1 MHEYTSRVE
10 SQCNEVNVL
19 GLNIR
24 SLGFHHDQLK
34 KVLET
39 FECKPEI
46 LIITETW
53 LTENDSLERFEL
65 DDYQP
70 VESKPREC
78 FKRRSGGVAVYVK
91 EGIRYRSIELQ
102 TQKEC
107 SIMQVIFS
115 DSDVK
120 NFCAVYR
127 PETFRLSKFFPEF
140 EVLLHF
146 LKTLKGEKT
155 IFGDFNIDTLNEHKD
170 KTDYTSLL
178 ASYDFQVQN
187 CLPTRVTPTS
197 KTCLDHLITERTV
210 NTETIQTT
218 ISDHFTVTAKIP
230 AIWKESKSTKILL
243 ARTLNRLKGENALNF
258 LFLLDQK
265 L

>member
-1 MHEYTSRVE
+1 MHKNTSRIE
-10 SQCNEVNVL
+10 SQWNEVNVL

-34 KVLET
+34 ILFET
-39 FECKPEI
+39 FERKPEK

-53 LTENDSLERFEL
+53 LTENDPIDRFEL

-78 FKRRSGGVAVYVK
+78 FKRRSGGVAFYVK

-102 TQKEC
+102 TRIEC
-107 SIMQVIFS
+107 SIVQVIFS

-127 PETFRLSKFFPEF
+127 PETFRLSKFFPAF

-146 LKTLKGEKT
+146 LKTLKG
-155 IFGDFNIDTLNEHKD
+155 D
-170 KTDYTSLL
+170 KIIL
-178 ASYDFQVQN
+178 
-187 CLPTRVTPTS
+187 
-197 KTCLDHLITERTV
+197 K
-210 NTETIQTT
+210 
-218 ISDHFTVTAKIP
+218 IS
-230 AIWKESKSTKILL
+230 IL
-243 ARTLNRLKGENALNF
+243 TH
-258 LFLLDQK
+258 
-265 L
+265 

>member
-1 MHEYTSRVE
+1 
-10 SQCNEVNVL
+10 
-19 GLNIR
+19 
-24 SLGFHHDQLK
+24 
-34 KVLET
+34 
-39 FECKPEI
+39 
-46 LIITETW
+46 
-53 LTENDSLERFEL
+53 
-65 DDYQP
+65 
-70 VESKPREC
+70 
-78 FKRRSGGVAVYVK
+78 
-91 EGIRYRSIELQ
+91 
-102 TQKEC
+102 
-107 SIMQVIFS
+107 MQVIFS

-170 KTDYTSLL
+170 KTDYTNLL

-187 CLPTRVTPTS
+187 FLPTRVTPTS

-265 L
+265 LKKLNETSDVNAQMKEISESIIACVDHFAPKKPRTGRNKSDDWITNKIENAI